1 MTGGTL
7 RRQISTREHRPMW
20 SAAQEDWESWLAAS
34 GKPESTRYLRTYQ
47 LRRFA
52 AEHADPWAVTSD
64 DLVAWLAV
72 KGWALETRR
81 SYRAALRSFYGWAHR
96 AGRIPADPSLD
107 LPPVRPA
114 VALPRPTPESVLR
127 EALVDAD
134 ERVRCMM
141 LLAARCGLRRAEV
154 AQVHSRDVEEDLLG
168 WSLVV
173 HGKGR
178 RDRRVPLPDEVRFA
192 LRRQGEGWAFPGP
205 HGHLGPVRV
214 GELVSEALPEGWT
227 MHTLRH
233 RYATRCYAGSRD
245 LLAVSTLLG
254 HTRPET
260 TRRYVGLSDDSL
272 RSAAQW
278 AA

>member
-1 MTGGTL
+1 MTWGNAL
-7 RRQISTREHRPMW
+7 D
-20 SAAQEDWESWLAAS
+20 AWESWLKAA
-34 GKPESTRYLRTYQ
+34 GRPDSTRYLRRYQ
-47 LRRFA
+47 VGRFA
-52 AEHADPWAVTSD
+52 ADHEDPWAVD
-64 DLVAWLAV
+64 GEDLVEWLAA

-81 SYRAALRSFYGWAHR
+81 SYRSALRSFYGWAHR
-96 AGRIPADPSLD
+96 SGRLPSDPSLE

-114 VALPRPTPESVLR
+114 VALPRPTPEDVLR
-127 EALVDAD
+127 DALVDAD
-134 ERVRCMM
+134 DRVRVMM

-154 AQVHSRDVEEDLLG
+154 AQVHSRDIGEDLIG

-178 RDRRVPLPDEVRFA
+178 RERRVPLPDEVRFA
-192 LRRQGEGWAFPGP
+192 LRRRGEGWAFTGP
-205 HGHLGPVRV
+205 RGHLSPVRV

-260 TRRYVGLSDDSL
+260 TRVYIGLSNDAL

>member
-1 MTGGTL
+1 MTWGRAL
-7 RRQISTREHRPMW
+7 
-20 SAAQEDWESWLAAS
+20 EDWERWLVAA
-34 GKPESTRYLRTYQ
+34 GKPDSTRYLRLYQ
-47 LRRFA
+47 VRRFA
-52 AEHADPWAVTSD
+52 REHADPWAVEGEE
-64 DLVAWLAV
+64 LVEWLGE
-72 KGWALETRR
+72 KGWALETMR

-96 AGRIPADPSLD
+96 SGRVAADPSLE

-114 VALPRPTPESVLR
+114 VALPRPTPEDVLR
-127 EALVDAD
+127 EALVEAD
-134 ERVRCMM
+134 DRVRLMM
-141 LLAARCGLRRAEV
+141 LLAARCGLRRAEI
-154 AQVHSRDVEEDLLG
+154 AQVSSRDVEEDLIG

-178 RDRRVPLPDEVRFA
+178 RERRVPLPDEVRFA
-192 LRRQGEGWAFPGP
+192 LRRRGEGWAFPGP
-205 HGHLGPVRV
+205 LGHLSPVRV
-214 GELVSEALPEGWT
+214 GELVSEALPDGWT
-227 MHTLRH
+227 AHSLRH

-260 TRRYVGLSDDSL
+260 TRVYIGLSNDAL

>member
-1 MTGGTL
+1 MVTMG
-7 RRQISTREHRPMW
+7 PMW
-20 SAAQEDWESWLAAS
+20 ATALEDWEAWLLAGGRPS
-34 GKPESTRYLRTYQ
+34 TTRYLRLYQ
-47 LRRFA
+47 VRRFA
-52 AEHADPWAVTSD
+52 AEHVDPWAVTSD
-64 DLVAWLAV
+64 DLVAWLAG

-81 SYRAALRSFYGWAHR
+81 SYRSALRSFYGWAHR
-96 AGRIPADPSLD
+96 SGRLPSDPSLD

-114 VALPRPTPESVLR
+114 VALPRPTPEDVLR
-127 EALVDAD
+127 EALAGAD
-134 ERVRCMM
+134 DRVRVMM
-141 LLAARCGLRRAEV
+141 LLASRCGLRRAEV
-154 AQVHSRDVEEDLLG
+154 AQVHADDVEEDLLG
-168 WSLVV
+168 WSLRV

-178 RDRRVPLPDEVRFA
+178 RQRRVPLPDEVRFA
-192 LRRQGEGWAFPGP
+192 LRRRGEGWAFPGP
-205 HGHLGPVRV
+205 HGHLSPVRV
-214 GELVSEALPEGWT
+214 GELVSEALPAEWT

-260 TRRYVGLSDDSL
+260 TRVYIGLSNDAL